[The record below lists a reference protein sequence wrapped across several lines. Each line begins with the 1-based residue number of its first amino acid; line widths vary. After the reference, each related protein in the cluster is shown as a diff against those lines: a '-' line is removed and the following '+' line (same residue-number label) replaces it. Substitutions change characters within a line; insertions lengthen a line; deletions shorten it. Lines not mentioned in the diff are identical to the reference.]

1 MKIPNFALSKGTM
14 SSDKPIKINLE
25 AVLAERLGRRSRY
38 VPRFLVRG
46 LERLICQERLN
57 KLLADNFP
65 KRGADFCEG
74 VLSDLGVSLEVEGL
88 DLLPASGRFI
98 VVSNHPLGGL
108 DGMAMIAWLSRLY
121 GNNVHFV
128 VNDLLTAVEPL
139 RECFVPIN
147 KHGAQSRRAA
157 SALDEVLAADGPV
170 VFYPAG
176 LVSRMGDDGAIRDL
190 EWRKAVVA
198 KAIESR
204 RDIVPVHFGG
214 ENSRSFYRWAR
225 RRKRCGLKFNFEM
238 ILLPREL
245 FRAEGKVFTL
255 TCGKPI
261 PWQSLRGGAE
271 AASQAAEL
279 REIVYSLPTK

>member
-1 MKIPNFALSKGTM
+1 M

-25 AVLAERLGRRSRY
+25 AVLAERLGRRNRY

-46 LERLICQERLN
+46 LERLICQEQLN
-57 KLLADNFP
+57 SLLASNHP
-65 KRGADFCEG
+65 KRGAAFCEG
-74 VLSDLGVSLEVEGL
+74 VLTELGVGLEAEGE
-88 DLLPASGRFI
+88 DRLPASGRFI

-108 DGMAMIAWLSRLY
+108 DGMAMIAWLSRRY
-121 GNNVHFV
+121 GSNVHFV
-128 VNDLLTAVEPL
+128 VNDLLMAVEPL

-147 KHGAQSRRAA
+147 KHGAQSRKAA
-157 SALDEVLAADGPV
+157 STLDEVLDGDGPV

-176 LVSRMGDDGAIRDL
+176 LVSRMGADGAIRDL

-225 RRKRCGLKFNFEM
+225 LRKQLGIKFNFEM

-245 FRAEGKVFTL
+245 FRAGGKVFRL
-255 TCGKPI
+255 TCGDTI
-261 PWQSLRGGAE
+261 PWTALRGGPE
-271 AASQAAEL
+271 ATAQAAEL
-279 REIVYSLPTK
+279 REIVYALPASDKLD